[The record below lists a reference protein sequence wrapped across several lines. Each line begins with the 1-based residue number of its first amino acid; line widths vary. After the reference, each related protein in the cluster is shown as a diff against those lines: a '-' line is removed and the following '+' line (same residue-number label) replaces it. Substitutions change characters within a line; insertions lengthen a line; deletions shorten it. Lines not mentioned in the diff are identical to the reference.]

1 MSTTTW
7 LDPVRAALDALGARG
22 ETRPVFFRDDD
33 GGWDDDAL
41 TRLLDRFETAGV
53 PIDVAVIPDAIRA
66 STAQALARRAGR
78 GLLHLHQHGLA
89 HTNHEPEGRSWEF
102 GPSRS
107 TAKQYADIERGR
119 RRLDELLGPASE
131 PIFTPPWNRC
141 TQGTADALHALG
153 FLVLSRD
160 HTAAPLDTGPLREV
174 PVTVDW
180 FGRAKGV
187 PWDLDE
193 RGRRVAASLTEP
205 GVTGIMLHHAVT
217 DAEELA
223 AIAELAALLAAHPQV
238 RTTHLAAL
246 ASVPA

>member
-1 MSTTTW
+1 MSPTAW
-7 LDPVRAALDALGARG
+7 LDPVRAALDELESYP

-53 PIDVAVIPDAIRA
+53 PLDVAVIPDAIRPG
-66 STAQALARRAGR
+66 TAQTLARRTER
-78 GLLHLHQHGLA
+78 GLLHLHQHGRT
-89 HTNHEPEGRSWEF
+89 HTNHEPEGRACEF
-102 GPSRS
+102 GPSRA
-107 TAKQYADIERGR
+107 TAEQYADIDAGR
-119 RRLDELLGPASE
+119 RRLGELLGPAGE

-160 HTAAPLDTGPLREV
+160 HTAAALDTGPLREV

-180 FGRAKGV
+180 FGRTKGV

-193 RGRRVAASLTEP
+193 RGRRIAASLTRP
-205 GVTGIMLHHAVT
+205 GATGIMLHHAVT
-217 DAEELA
+217 DAEDLA
-223 AIAELAALLAAHPQV
+223 AIAELATLLAAHPQV
-238 RTTHLAAL
+238 RTTHLGAL